1 MSSDVLESLCHPF
14 NEFAHTPL
22 CVAVDV
28 STAHGTL
35 RRTLGVRLRGG
46 TTTRVAVLATVLLIN
61 ASCNRTRHYT
71 ANATNDAALWWM
83 YVPLIEPFDLV
94 EERLRAV
101 GCSILI
107 PGSVKVGSLCVCE
120 YIHRPIRWGCMS
132 AIASVRNSTLCAK
145 MKTLQHTDL
154 MNGTRRSC

>member
-1 MSSDVLESLCHPF
+1 LSIDVLESLCHPL

-61 ASCNRTRHYT
+61 ASCNPYTPLRST
-71 ANATNDAALWWM
+71 ANAKNDAALWWM
-83 YVPLIEPFDLV
+83 YVPLIEPFDLA

-120 YIHRPIRWGCMS
+120 YIYAG
-132 AIASVRNSTLCAK
+132 AA
-145 MKTLQHTDL
+145 
-154 MNGTRRSC
+154 